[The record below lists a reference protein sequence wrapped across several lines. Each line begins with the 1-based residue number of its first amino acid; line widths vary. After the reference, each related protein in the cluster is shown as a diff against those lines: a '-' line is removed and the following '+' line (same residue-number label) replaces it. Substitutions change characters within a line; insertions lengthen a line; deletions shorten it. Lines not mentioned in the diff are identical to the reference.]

1 MKNTELKYNL
11 QFFGED
17 EGGETPPADIPND
30 VPGEETP
37 STKTYED
44 ALSEI
49 AKAQAEAKKLKAE
62 RDAALKKAGD
72 ATKALREKQTEAERA
87 LEEEAEKK
95 EQREAYVKDLE
106 LYKQKNES
114 LKRYLLQGMSSEMAE
129 QAAQAEV
136 DGDMDALADIQR
148 KHTEKLL
155 KEKEAEWKKNTPRMN
170 FGSDDGMS
178 KEEILAIED
187 REEKIRQIAMHPE
200 LFQKQ

>member
-1 MKNTELKYNL
+1 MNKELKYNL
-11 QFFGED
+11 QFFGEEN
-17 EGGETPPADIPND
+17 EGGETPPTENPDNLNEP
-30 VPGEETP
+30 ETS

-87 LEEEAEKK
+87 MEEEAEKK

-114 LKRYLLQGMSSEMAE
+114 LKRYLLQGMTSDMAE

-148 KHTEKLL
+148 KHTERLL
-155 KEKEAEWKKNTPRMN
+155 KEKEAEWKKNTPRVN
-170 FGSDDGMS
+170 FSSDDGMS

-187 REEKIRQIAMHPE
+187 REEKIKQIAMHPE
-200 LFQKQ
+200 LFKKQ